1 VTVRERHRP
10 RHLARRLIG
19 GLAVAAALTGGAL
32 TAGVAHDVAA
42 GAEYAYAAPT
52 REAIA
57 SKAAAEIGASEG
69 NGNCLKYGPCRT
81 YDWCAMFVEW
91 VWSNTGVAPVPT
103 TWVATTVGTWGVERG
118 LFKRR
123 PAGAA
128 GNPLPGD
135 IVVYGEPGSGEGG
148 HVSIVYSVN
157 GDGTIT
163 TIDGNYG
170 DRVAR
175 RTIDPRTARSGG
187 QNALISG
194 YVSPPGVADSVPPA
208 PLSGPMFHQVRD
220 VDGNW
225 SGFQPMLGYLTGL
238 PGDARDMSIAA
249 MPDRSTQVL
258 IVGADG
264 GVYHE
269 VRRPDGN
276 WTGFQPLPGMGVPD
290 TAQASRVAISGM
302 PDGSAQVLIIGADG
316 GVYHQIRRPDGDWT
330 GFQSLTGMDTTGMA
344 RGSDVAIAAL
354 PDESAQ
360 ILIIGADHGVY
371 HQTLRPDG
379 QWTGFRP
386 LTGMNTTGVAQGSR
400 VAITGLPDGVA
411 QVLIIGADG
420 GVYHQLRYPQRYV
433 MPSDDNVA
441 RVCNSADGCW
451 SGFQLLRGM
460 GTTDAARGSDVA
472 IAGMPDKSAQV
483 LIVGAD
489 GGVYH
494 QLRDAAAQWSG
505 FQPVRGIGTT
515 NAAGGSA
522 VAIAGLDDGTAQI
535 TIVGKR

>member
-1 VTVRERHRP
+1 
-10 RHLARRLIG
+10 
-19 GLAVAAALTGGAL
+19 
-32 TAGVAHDVAA
+32 
-42 GAEYAYAAPT
+42 
-52 REAIA
+52 
-57 SKAAAEIGASEG
+57 
-69 NGNCLKYGPCRT
+69 
-81 YDWCAMFVEW
+81 M
-91 VWSNTGVAPVPT
+91 APVPT
-103 TWVATTVGTWGVERG
+103 TWVATAVGSWGVERG

-148 HVSIVYSVN
+148 HVSIVYSAN

-194 YVSPPGVADSVPPA
+194 YVSPPGVADTVPPA

-269 VRRPDGN
+269 VRGADGN
-276 WTGFQPLPGMGVPD
+276 WSGLQPLPGMGVPD
-290 TAQASRVAISGM
+290 TAQ
-302 PDGSAQVLIIGADG
+302 
-316 GVYHQIRRPDGDWT
+316 
-330 GFQSLTGMDTTGMA
+330 
-344 RGSDVAIAAL
+344 
-354 PDESAQ
+354 
-360 ILIIGADHGVY
+360 
-371 HQTLRPDG
+371 
-379 QWTGFRP
+379 
-386 LTGMNTTGVAQGSR
+386 GSR
-400 VAITGLPDGVA
+400 VAITGLPGGVA

-420 GVYHQLRYPQRYV
+420 GVYHQLRYPHRYV
-433 MPSDDNVA
+433 MPGDDNVA
-441 RVCNSADGCW
+441 RVCNSAEGCW

-472 IAGMPDKSAQV
+472 IAGMPDKSAQL

-494 QLRDAAAQWSG
+494 QIRDAAAQWTG

>member
-1 VTVRERHRP
+1 
-10 RHLARRLIG
+10 
-19 GLAVAAALTGGAL
+19 
-32 TAGVAHDVAA
+32 
-42 GAEYAYAAPT
+42 
-52 REAIA
+52 
-57 SKAAAEIGASEG
+57 
-69 NGNCLKYGPCRT
+69 
-81 YDWCAMFVEW
+81 M
-91 VWSNTGVAPVPT
+91 APVPT
-103 TWVATTVGTWGVERG
+103 TWVATAVGSWGVERG

-194 YVSPPGVADSVPPA
+194 YVSPPGVADTVPPA

-269 VRRPDGN
+269 VRGADGN
-276 WTGFQPLPGMGVPD
+276 WSGLQPLPGMGVPD
-290 TAQASRVAISGM
+290 TAQASRVAITGM

-316 GVYHQIRRPDGDWT
+316 GVYHQI
-330 GFQSLTGMDTTGMA
+330 
-344 RGSDVAIAAL
+344 
-354 PDESAQ
+354 
-360 ILIIGADHGVY
+360 
-371 HQTLRPDG
+371 LRTDG
-379 QWTGFRP
+379 QWTGFQP
-386 LTGMNTTGVAQGSR
+386 LAGMNTTGVAQGSR
-400 VAITGLPDGVA
+400 VAITGLPGGVA

-420 GVYHQLRYPQRYV
+420 GVYHQLRYPHRYV
-433 MPSDDNVA
+433 MPGDDNVA
-441 RVCNSADGCW
+441 RVCNSAEGCW

-472 IAGMPDKSAQV
+472 IAGMPDKSAQL

-494 QLRDAAAQWSG
+494 QIRDAAAQWTG